1 MNILVTGASGL
12 VGKALCQFLE
22 KSGHQIVRL
31 VRRQPRNG
39 NEVRW
44 SPEKGLIDTDALNQ
58 HTIDAV
64 IHLAGESIL
73 GLGWTKS
80 KKESIKNSRVNGTR
94 ALAEAITQLDNV
106 PHTFISSSAI
116 GYYGN
121 RGEEVLTEMS
131 DPGIAIHRQQRNK
144 PFFFA
149 DPNWGSD
156 FLSDTCVAWEKATE
170 PAKEAGIRVVN
181 MRTGFVIGKDGAA
194 FKLMLPAFKAGVAG
208 PLGSGEQYM
217 SWISLDDLVSSISH
231 VLNDSEIKGPV
242 NAVSPNP
249 STNKEFTKELSKR
262 AFILP
267 FLGEAANFIPVPGFA
282 LKASPI
288 GEMANALFLSSTKV
302 KPVCLEETGY
312 QFLHSTIASAF
323 KAELA

>member
-12 VGKALCQFLE
+12 VGNALCEFLN
-22 KSGHQIVRL
+22 KSGHQLVRL
-31 VRRQPRNG
+31 VRRQPRNA

-58 HTIDAV
+58 HTLDAV

-73 GLGWTKS
+73 GLSWNKA

-94 ALAEAITQLDNV
+94 ALAEAIAAMPEK
-106 PHTFISSSAI
+106 PHTLISSSAI

-121 RGEEVLTEMS
+121 RGEEILTEMS
-131 DPGIAIHRQQRNK
+131 DPGIAIHRQHRNK
-144 PFFFA
+144 PFFLA

-170 PAKEAGIRVVN
+170 AATQAGIRVVKL
-181 MRTGFVIGKDGAA
+181 RTGFVIGKEGDA
-194 FKLMLPAFKAGVAG
+194 FKLMLPAFKAGIAG
-208 PLGSGEQYM
+208 PLGNGTQYL
-217 SWISLDDLVSSISH
+217 SWIALDDLVSSIGH
-231 VLNDSEIKGPV
+231 VLNDPDIKGPV

-249 STNKEFTKELSKR
+249 STNKEFTKALSKR
-262 AFILP
+262 AFALP
-267 FLGEAANFIPVPGFA
+267 FLGEAVNVLPMPSFL
-282 LKASPI
+282 LKASPM
-288 GEMANALFLSSTKV
+288 GEMANALFLSSTQV

-312 QFLHSTIASAF
+312 QFIHPTITSAL